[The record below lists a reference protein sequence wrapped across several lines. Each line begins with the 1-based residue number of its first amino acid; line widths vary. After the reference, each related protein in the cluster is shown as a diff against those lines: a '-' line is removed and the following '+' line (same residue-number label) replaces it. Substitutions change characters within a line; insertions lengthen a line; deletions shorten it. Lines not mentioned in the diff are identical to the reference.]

1 MIHGKQKV
9 FDLLK
14 TMEGRSDITYEEIA
28 RRFQL
33 RGQQT
38 IQSVRLDNYF
48 EMVLLDGA
56 STNPKYKLCG
66 HWEWHWR
73 NNYAES

>member
-14 TMEGRSDITYEEIA
+14 TMEGRSDITEEGIA
-28 RRFQL
+28 TRFQL
-33 RGQQT
+33 QGQQT

-48 EMVLLDGA
+48 EMVLEDGA
-56 STNPKYKLCG
+56 FANPKYKLSG

-73 NNYAES
+73 NNYA

>member
-14 TMEGRSDITYEEIA
+14 TMEGRSYITGEEIA
-28 RRFQL
+28 ATFQL

-48 EMVLLDGA
+48 EMVLGDGA
-56 STNPKYKLCG
+56 FTNPRYELSG

-73 NNYAES
+73 NNYA